1 MVRWLY
7 SVLNNPLTS
16 IVFGAA
22 MLVIGITELVSE
34 LFGQPSLLRI
44 HHAIILLGLY
54 MVLQGAL
61 PLLRIVQDRQ
71 DAAAQARQSEHEVD
85 ADMVADPSTIIFGNP
100 ASEHDDEPVR
110 VVRARRTISEV
121 VESERR
127 ARPDEPT
134 ITS

>member
-22 MLVIGITELVSE
+22 MLVIGLTELVSE

-61 PLLRIVQDRQ
+61 PLLRIARDRQ
-71 DAAAQARQSEHEVD
+71 DAAVQARNAEHEVD
-85 ADMVADPSTIIFGNP
+85 ADMVADPSTIIFGHP
-100 ASEHDDEPVR
+100 ASEQDDEPVR
-110 VVRARRTISEV
+110 VVRARRTLSEV
-121 VESERR
+121 VEPERR
-127 ARPDEPT
+127 ARPEEPT
-134 ITS
+134 ITL